1 MLPVAELL
9 AVRDLT
15 KRFGGLTA
23 IDGVTFTVNEGDIL
37 GIIGPNGAGKTTLFN
52 LITGFLRPDRGA
64 VIFRNRTI
72 TGWKAHRIS
81 QLGLT
86 RTFQIT
92 RPFGNLNVRDNV
104 AVAALRSAG
113 SLEEARDVADE
124 MLRFVG
130 LESYREYETEKL
142 PIGLKKKL
150 ELAKALATRPSL
162 LFLDEVMGGLSAEE
176 VRELIQVLRKV
187 HESGTTLV
195 VIEHVL
201 PAIKELC
208 HRVIVLHHGA
218 MLAQGSTDEVFRHP
232 EVVEAY
238 LGEVESDAGY

>member
-1 MLPVAELL
+1 MAELL

-23 IDGVTFTVNEGDIL
+23 IAGVTFTVNEGDIL

-52 LITGFLRPDRGA
+52 LITGFLRPDRGD
-64 VIFRNRTI
+64 VIFRNQII
-72 TGWKAHRIS
+72 TGWKAYRINR
-81 QLGLT
+81 LGMA
-86 RTFQIT
+86 RTFQIAQ
-92 RPFGNLNVRDNV
+92 PFANLNVRDNV
-104 AVAALRSAG
+104 AVAAFRIAG
-113 SLEEARDVADE
+113 SLEEARDMADE

-130 LESYREYETEKL
+130 LDSYWKYETEKL
-142 PIGLKKKL
+142 PIGMKKKL
-150 ELAKALATRPSL
+150 ELAKALVTRPSL
-162 LFLDEVMGGLSAEE
+162 LFLDEVMGGLSSGE
-176 VRELIQVLRKV
+176 VRELMRILWKV

-208 HRVIVLHHGA
+208 QKVIVLHHGA
-218 MLAQGSTDEVFRHP
+218 MLAQGSTDEVLRQP

-238 LGEVESDAGY
+238 LGEVKVDVGP